1 MPGAKVPKK
10 APLSEVSP
18 KKTTNISARNPS
30 ANKKAA
36 IKPKNESDDNF
47 DVAIAKFQKNTNP
60 LFIGCTKNGDD
71 HDRHRKKSFDKIIKV
86 VLDSPCVTLYFKK
99 NITTP
104 TDGILNAPCVFVE
117 LRGDVTLQ
125 KSWHLPSFLSGS
137 TTRQPNSC
145 MSNIRMVLALFNQ
158 CFSWRYNLDNFDFP
172 IGVSLC
178 LNKLFQLRAKVHR
191 NAYSTTL
198 NRQVLEGNNS
208 VKQLN
213 LSMFDEHNPHK
224 LTMKMI
230 VIMGSRFGLHGAKE
244 HAKLLVR
251 YIKKRNFEL
260 EHPLAGQK
268 YFSLQFMPSK
278 TTKLTN
284 TNTILRAQQ
293 LHAHSCW

>member
-125 KSWHLPSFLSGS
+125 KSWHLPSFLSKS
-137 TTRQPNSC
+137 ITRLEGA
-145 MSNIRMVLALFNQ
+145 RHLFSP
-158 CFSWRYNLDNFDFP
+158 CSPTAACPTSAWCW
-172 IGVSLC
+172 LC
-178 LNKLFQLRAKVHR
+178 LISALVGA
-191 NAYSTTL
+191 TTSIIL
-198 NRQVLEGNNS
+198 IFPS
-208 VKQLN
+208 
-213 LSMFDEHNPHK
+213 
-224 LTMKMI
+224 
-230 VIMGSRFGLHGAKE
+230 A
-244 HAKLLVR
+244 LV
-251 YIKKRNFEL
+251 Y
-260 EHPLAGQK
+260 A
-268 YFSLQFMPSK
+268 
-278 TTKLTN
+278 
-284 TNTILRAQQ
+284 
-293 LHAHSCW
+293 